1 VSSNAPLRYAGSAPL
16 VISLPHSGT
25 LLPDELRTRLTPAA
39 LRLEDTDWHVE
50 RLYRFAR
57 ETGAAWLEAQNSR
70 YLIDLNRPPDD
81 ASLYPGQL
89 STGLCPAATFAGEP
103 LYRDAP
109 PTAAEVAA
117 RRQRYWEPYHAAL
130 RELLD
135 AARARH
141 GFAVLL
147 DAHSIRSEVPRLF
160 AGRLPDVNLGT
171 ADGRACDPRLATAL
185 VARLAGQSSFSH
197 VLNGRFKGGHITRAY
212 GRPEQGVHAVQFEL
226 AQAAYM
232 DEQSLRFEEARAAPL
247 GALLRLL
254 VAELLAFRPAPGA
267 GP

>member
-1 VSSNAPLRYAGSAPL
+1 VDSGGPLRHAGSAPL

-25 LLPDELRTRLTPAA
+25 QLPDELRTRLTPAA

-50 RLYRFAR
+50 RLYDFAR
-57 ETGAAWLEAQNSR
+57 EAGAAWLEARNSR

-81 ASLYPGQL
+81 TALYPGQL
-89 STGLCPAATFAGEP
+89 STGLCPVASFAGEP
-103 LYRDAP
+103 LYADAP
-109 PTAAEVAA
+109 PNPAEVAA
-117 RRQRYWEPYHAAL
+117 RRERYWEPYHRAL
-130 RELLD
+130 QELLD
-135 AARARH
+135 AARTRH

-171 ADGRACDPRLATAL
+171 ADGRACDRRLSTAL
-185 VARLAGQSSFSH
+185 VARLGAQGTFSH
-197 VLNGRFKGGHITRAY
+197 VLDGRFKGGHITRAY
-212 GRPEQGVHAVQFEL
+212 GRPELGVHAVQIEL

-232 DEQSLRFEEARAAPL
+232 DEQTMRYDGARAAPL
-247 GALLRLL
+247 GALLRSL
-254 VAELLAFRPAPGA
+254 VAELLAFRPASRT